1 MKRLTPISLTAL
13 LCLVTVLP
21 AFAKA
26 DTEPYLLLIDS
37 LLTRQKEFEI
47 TKLQRIDDLKEKR
60 SRART
65 VDELFALNE
74 NLTDEYSTYR
84 ADSAL
89 EYIEY
94 NLSIAEK
101 ENKPT
106 WKARAL
112 LGKASL
118 LSGAGLLNEAH
129 AALRQINS
137 GLLTDDILLDYYGQM
152 MNLYNHLGNYAGGG
166 QPSSQYYAKERSYK
180 DSIMSII
187 DPSHPDFLWYKG
199 WYMLGKDKND
209 NTVIP
214 ALKKKLDSAQFDSR
228 QDAKN
233 AYILSRLYKYKGDTE
248 NAKKYMALS
257 AIADI
262 RTANAEIASMKELA
276 EILFK
281 DNDIDRAYRY
291 INYSLGQAKAFPNRV
306 RIVGHIDSLDRI
318 NKAYQ
323 EKSRRQE
330 NRIRIGLILVC
341 ILALVLIATIVIIIK
356 QNGKLKRQGNNL
368 DETNKKLNVHINKL
382 SSARTQLAEANQKLK
397 ELNADLKTKNE
408 ELHEANY
415 VKEEYIGYVFTLCS
429 DNIRKLDNLRKG
441 IHTKAVAGKLK
452 DIERMTS
459 SNTIMKDELKE
470 FYNSFD
476 TIFLHIYPD
485 FVKDFNELLQ
495 EGKEIVPK
503 EGELLNTELR
513 IYALVRLGIT
523 DSVKIAEFLHCSPQT
538 VYNNRFR
545 VRNKAR
551 VEKEQ
556 FAETVRT
563 LGKFV
568 DKAI

>member
-1 MKRLTPISLTAL
+1 MKRLSSLSLISIICIFTI
-13 LCLVTVLP
+13 LP
-21 AFAKA
+21 AYAKA
-26 DTEPYLLLIDS
+26 DTEPYILLIDS
-37 LLTRQKEFEI
+37 LLTRQKDFEI
-47 TKLQRIDDLKEKR
+47 AKLQRIDDLKEKR
-60 SRART
+60 SQARS
-65 VDELFALNE
+65 VEELFALNE

-94 NLSIAEK
+94 NLRIADD
-101 ENKPT
+101 ENNPA
-106 WKARAL
+106 WKARTL
-112 LGKASL
+112 LSKASL
-118 LSGAGLLNEAH
+118 LSGTGLLNEAH
-129 AALRQINS
+129 AALKQINS
-137 GLLTDDILLDYYGQM
+137 GLLTDDIRMDYYGQM
-152 MNLYNHLGNYAGGG
+152 MYLYNHLGNYARGGNT
-166 QPSSQYYAKERSYK
+166 SNQYYARERAYK

-199 WYMLGKDKND
+199 WYVLGRDKND

-214 ALKKKLDSAQFDSR
+214 ALKKKLESAQFNSR

-276 EILFK
+276 EFLFK
-281 DNDIDRAYRY
+281 ENDIDRAYRY
-291 INYSLGQAKAFPNRV
+291 INYSLEQAKAFPNRV
-306 RIVGHIDSLDRI
+306 RIVGHIDSIDRI

-323 EKSRRQE
+323 EKTLRQE
-330 NRIRIGLILVC
+330 NRIRITLILVC

-356 QNGKLKRQGNNL
+356 QNGKLKRQGHNL
-368 DETNKKLNVHINKL
+368 DETNKTLNVHINNL
-382 SSARTQLAEANQKLK
+382 SSARSQLAEANRKLK
-397 ELNADLKTKNE
+397 ELNTDLTNKND

-452 DIERMTS
+452 DIERLTS

-470 FYNSFD
+470 FYHSFD

-551 VEKEQ
+551 VPKEK

-568 DKAI
+568 DQAL